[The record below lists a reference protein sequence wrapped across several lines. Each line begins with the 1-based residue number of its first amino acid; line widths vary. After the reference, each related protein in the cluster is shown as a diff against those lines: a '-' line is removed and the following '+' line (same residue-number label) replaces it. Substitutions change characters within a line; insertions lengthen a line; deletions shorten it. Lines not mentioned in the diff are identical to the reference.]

1 MYAENYLVYN
11 FMEIR
16 PACLESL
23 YRRTG
28 RVGDG
33 SHLVSQPFVG
43 SLSQPNHDTSGHVHA
58 LINSTSCANIAE
70 RR

>member
-1 MYAENYLVYN
+1 MK
-11 FMEIR
+11 IR
-16 PACLESL
+16 SECLESL

-28 RVGDG
+28 RLGDG

-43 SLSQPNHDTSGHVHA
+43 SLSQPNHDASGHVHA
-58 LINSTSCANIAE
+58 LTNRISFAIIAE